1 MQTGYYVYIKD
12 VAEVCIF
19 LMHHRKNSG
28 VYNLGSGK
36 ARTFNDLASAVFSAL
51 DKPVNI
57 EYVDTPVDIR
67 DKYQYFTEAKMGKLT
82 AVGYSSVFT
91 KLEKGVLDYLQ
102 NHLVK

>member
-12 VAEVCIF
+12 MAEVCIF

-36 ARTFNDLASAVFSAL
+36 ARTFNDLARAVFSAL

-57 EYVDTPVDIR
+57 EYVDTPADIR
-67 DKYQYFTEAKMGKLT
+67 DQYQYFAEARMGKLERT
-82 AVGYSSVFT
+82 GY
-91 KLEKGVLDYLQ
+91 
-102 NHLVK
+102 

>member
-1 MQTGYYVYIKD
+1 VQTGYYVYIKD

-36 ARTFNDLASAVFSAL
+36 ARTFNDLARAVFNAL

-57 EYVDTPVDIR
+57 EYVDTPA
-67 DKYQYFTEAKMGKLT
+67 DKRNKYHYFIEAKIKKSRRIESIIL
-82 AVGYSSVFT
+82 S
-91 KLEKGVLDYLQ
+91 
-102 NHLVK
+102 